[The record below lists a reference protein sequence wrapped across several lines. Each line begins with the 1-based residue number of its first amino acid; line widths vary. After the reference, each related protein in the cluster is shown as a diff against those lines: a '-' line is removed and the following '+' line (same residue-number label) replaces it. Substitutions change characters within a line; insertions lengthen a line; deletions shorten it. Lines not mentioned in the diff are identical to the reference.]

1 MSNLKKAVLTTI
13 ADGAADELFTHELA
27 KIAKNILDPN
37 CAAITG
43 RSITLQFDFK
53 PDESRDEVRVTVTAK
68 SKLAP
73 TKGYTRTLHAG
84 KQDGKPQ
91 LFTHDVKQ
99 VEMFTEDS
107 GVTQLQQRS
116 QA

>member
-1 MSNLKKAVLTTI
+1 MKKANLATI
-13 ADGAADELFTHELA
+13 ADGAAEELFTHELA

-43 RSITLQFDFK
+43 RSITLKFDFK
-53 PDESRDEVRVTVTAK
+53 PDESRDEVRVTVTSVA
-68 SKLAP
+68 KLAP

-99 VEMFTEDS
+99 VEMFTEEP
-107 GVTQLQQRS
+107 GVTQIRQGA